1 MLLLKVSERPRAM
14 RVARR
19 TFLAST
25 LATAAAPAVLRLAR
39 AEAPQFVFKLHHS
52 FSSVSGAHDKFLA
65 PWARQV
71 ETQSGGRIRIDL
83 FPSMQLGGAPAALFD
98 QARDGVADVVWAV
111 PSLTPGRFPKIEAW
125 ELPFVPSRRALVS
138 SKALDDFGRSS
149 LMDEFRDVHPICFS
163 CSDRG
168 VLHANR
174 PIRIVEDM
182 KELRLHVQTRF
193 AGDAVRLLGAT
204 AVPMPS
210 GQLPLAITEHV
221 IDGCIDPWD
230 MMPALKLNDLLK
242 THTEFADVSL
252 SSTTYAL
259 VMNKAA
265 YDRLPRDLKSVID
278 ANSGLAAAGMA
289 GTMWDLQAAA
299 VADMVAQR
307 GDPITTLQPEAV
319 AHWRKAV
326 EPVTDGWLKAM
337 KEQKVDGGKLLASAH
352 ALLAKYV
359 NEPEPQP
366 AQVSQAEQTS
376 EPAQP
381 SEQQQTLP
389 SEAKVE
395 TRIDATTTPNADRP
409 NAVQAKSA
417 ANASATPQ
425 APVPDQTQTSGWR
438 SWLRSWFEPKPAAT
452 TAQTPV
458 PDKPQT
464 SWWRSWF
471 ESKPAAATAQPNAV
485 QAPVSVSPNPV
496 SSPSP
501 AAPPPAAASPP
512 ATAPAT
518 ASAASPPLAPAAPPP
533 AAAPV
538 PAASVPAPAPV
549 PPPVAPLAKPAAKA
563 LDIPL

>member
-1 MLLLKVSERPRAM
+1 M

-25 LATAAAPAVLRLAR
+25 VAAAAAPAILQFAR
-39 AEAPQFVFKLHHS
+39 ADAPLVVLKLHHS
-52 FSSVSGAHDKFLA
+52 FSSVSGAHDKFLS
-65 PWARQV
+65 PWSRQLQA
-71 ETQSGGRIRIDL
+71 QSDGRIRVDL

-98 QARDGVADVVWAV
+98 QARDGVADIVWAM

-138 SKALDDFGRSS
+138 SKAIDDFGRAN
-149 LMDEFRDVHPICFS
+149 LMDEFREVHPICFS

-174 PIRIVEDM
+174 PIRTVEDM
-182 KELRLHVQTRF
+182 KDLRLHVQTRF
-193 AGDAVRLLGAT
+193 AADAIRALGAT

-210 GQLPLAITEHV
+210 GQLPLAIMQRV
-221 IDGCIDPWD
+221 VDGCVDPWD

-242 THTEFADVSL
+242 THTEFADASP

-265 YDRLPRDLKSVID
+265 YDRLPRDLKAVID

-289 GTMWDLQAAA
+289 GVMWDLQAAA
-299 VADMVAQR
+299 VVDLVAQR

-326 EPVTDGWLKAM
+326 EPVTDGWMKAM
-337 KEQKVDGGKLLASAH
+337 KEQKVDGGKLLAGAR

-366 AQVSQAEQTS
+366 EQVPQAEQTS
-376 EPAQP
+376 EPARSSQSSQQP
-381 SEQQQTLP
+381 QQKLP

-395 TRIDATTTPNADRP
+395 VNSAPKADAPNTA
-409 NAVQAKSA
+409 AAKPAASA
-417 ANASATPQ
+417 PAATPQ
-425 APVPDQTQTSGWR
+425 
-438 SWLRSWFEPKPAAT
+438 
-452 TAQTPV
+452 TPV
-458 PDKPQT
+458 ADKPPT
-464 SWWRSWF
+464 SSWRSWF
-471 ESKPAAATAQPNAV
+471 ELWFKPKPSAAPAQPSAV
-485 QAPVSVSPNPV
+485 QVPVSMPPA
-496 SSPSP
+496 PSP
-501 AAPPPAAASPP
+501 ASAPAPIASPPPAPAVPP
-512 ATAPAT
+512 ATASVASPAP
-518 ASAASPPLAPAAPPP
+518 ASA

-538 PAASVPAPAPV
+538 ATPPVAAAAPVAAPAIAAPVATPAPV
-549 PPPVAPLAKPAAKA
+549 PTPVPSIAKPIAKA